1 MLPVKTDKTTRSR
14 FMVGDLLWLSG
25 LSQIPLWGWW
35 SLAGWPFDV

>member
-1 MLPVKTDKTTRSR
+1 MEADQLLPY
-14 FMVGDLLWLSG
+14 G

>member
-1 MLPVKTDKTTRSR
+1 VVS
-14 FMVGDLLWLSG
+14 DLLWLCG